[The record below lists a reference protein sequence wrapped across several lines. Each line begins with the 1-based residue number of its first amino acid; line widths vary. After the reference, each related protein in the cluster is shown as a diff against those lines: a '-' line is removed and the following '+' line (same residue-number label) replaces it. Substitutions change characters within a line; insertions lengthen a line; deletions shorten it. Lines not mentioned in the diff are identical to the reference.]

1 MVYLGS
7 VLFFMFLCFIT
18 LESSIS
24 DPKTILYFSHLSG
37 TCFHVLRL
45 CLHDNF
51 AFVKREKKE
60 KKRKKERKKRKK
72 KRKRRRRR
80 RRGEIAQS
88 IIDPHKDITAP
99 HPHRVY
105 NAVRPVK
112 ASLGMLVMALDESH
126 LPWKG

>member
-51 AFVKREKKE
+51 AFVKREKKKKEKE
-60 KKRKKERKKRKK
+60 KKKKKKKKKKKVKRKK
-72 KRKRRRRR
+72 KKKKKKRGDSTIDNRSAQRYNSPPPS
-80 RRGEIAQS
+80 QS
-88 IIDPHKDITAP
+88 IQRGQAGEGVTGDAGDGI
-99 HPHRVY
+99 
-105 NAVRPVK
+105 
-112 ASLGMLVMALDESH
+112 G
-126 LPWKG
+126 

>member
-51 AFVKREKKE
+51 AFVKREKKKKEKE
-60 KKRKKERKKRKK
+60 KKKKKKKESKKEKEEEEEEEGR
-72 KRKRRRRR
+72 
-80 RRGEIAQS
+80 
-88 IIDPHKDITAP
+88 
-99 HPHRVY
+99 
-105 NAVRPVK
+105 
-112 ASLGMLVMALDESH
+112 
-126 LPWKG
+126 